1 MAAISCK
8 TPIKGKINRYIK
20 RVIKR
25 LKPKLIVI
33 YGSVA
38 TKSYGVGSD
47 IDMLVISDNFPKNF
61 LERMKILYE
70 LNIENAPIDVIG
82 YTAHEFKKMIT
93 KLHPTALSALM
104 EGIPIYNEGFYEEA
118 KTTLSQT
125 KLKIVKTESG
135 WEIIK

>member
-1 MAAISCK
+1 MYTIGYE
-8 TPIKGKINRYIK
+8 TPYKGKVDRYVK

-33 YGSVA
+33 YGSIA

-47 IDMLVISDNFPKNF
+47 IDVLVISDKFPKNF
-61 LERMKILYE
+61 LERLKILYE

-82 YTAHEFKKMIT
+82 YTTQEFKRMIQ
-93 KLHPTALSALM
+93 KLHPTALSALL
-104 EGIPIYNEGFYEEA
+104 EGIPVYNEGFYEKA
-118 KTTLSQT
+118 KTTLSQM
-125 KLKIVKTESG
+125 KLKIVKTETG